1 MFCKMRL
8 SEQIHTVYCVYHWW
22 YTGTISKSK
31 SLHWYRCKVQ
41 HSGAVGAWFVQCTPE
56 NRQKSFGHP
65 ILAEQVATERCGMYL
80 RGGASRQSQWWPQ
93 AAGAGG
99 SVSISTVELWS
110 FEWRLPRTEEKCGGR
125 LLMEGQRIF
134 FCFCISGFCKILKDI
149 NVGI

>member
-1 MFCKMRL
+1 MCTTDGTMVQSVK
-8 SEQIHTVYCVYHWW
+8 VKVC
-22 YTGTISKSK
+22 TGTDA
-31 SLHWYRCKVQ
+31 RCSTLVQ
-41 HSGAVGAWFVQCTPE
+41 SVHDLCSAHLRTWP

-110 FEWRLPRTEEKCGGR
+110 FEVLWSCGVLSEDFQGR
-125 LLMEGQRIF
+125 KRSVEVDF
-134 FCFCISGFCKILKDI
+134 
-149 NVGI
+149 